1 MIKLSCFQKKLISLF
16 LILFFI
22 VPCTSAQLPGDLNQN
37 GWHDSDDLNRLGELI
52 SRYKLNRPID
62 PIQKQQADLSPQ
74 SQPDGILDENDFDTL
89 VEMLYDGIR
98 NYSLP
103 TPTPVVFP
111 THTPSPQP
119 TPTPISA
126 EATPTPTQTIPIP
139 TFTASPSPVE
149 LAPTVIV
156 PIPNLPEN
164 AKPLELVLIPAGI
177 FKMGSPDD
185 ELERNE
191 DEGPQHTVQIS
202 NDFYMGKFLIT
213 QAQWESI
220 MGNNPSFNQSDGD
233 LAVESV
239 TWFDALQFI
248 QNLNMMNIGTFRL
261 PTEAEW
267 EFACRAGTTTRY
279 YWGDDLNYTQY
290 RQYVWNWHN
299 SDQHIHP
306 VGLKLPNAWG
316 LYDMNGNAQEWVQDW
331 YAPYSAE
338 PQIDPTGPLSG
349 TERVIRG
356 GFWGGGHEG
365 TRSAARES
373 EGPGFRS
380 VGLSFRVIM
389 EIPRQP
395 EVQTPDLTP
404 EEDHR
409 AIQFGVNL
417 QLSNFTSQN
426 MKKLREDNFSIIR
439 YYAHDPVMSNLVM
452 IQQAIDN
459 NVKVILTFATAM
471 AAGVGIDCSI
481 PPCIEGLVADNCND
495 ACWWNLDL
503 LYVDPEAGTFERRYT
518 CDPEGYAHWVKF
530 RLEEIEKLYPYAIG
544 NTLVGIQ
551 LGNEE
556 EADDKWGIPIES
568 TYYSG
573 RQYAE
578 YYLAME
584 RVVRSRWPRLKI
596 LAGSI
601 ENHKTLDSTAGGPKS
616 DWMEDNGIGARGF
629 LNGFMQKVL
638 EETGDPATLPDIIT
652 LNGYS
657 GIAPPEFVHQNNGE
671 YREWINRLDSLDS
684 ICRFYDYSPGYA
696 NMEYGFSPDP
706 NSAYGV
712 DGSSEKTH
720 ALYYLR
726 YALLHATMQSQ
737 SGSRWNYSFYWTYES
752 NSTTHDTGWFHDSMS
767 PSHPGRPIRKVGKI
781 LHSAPAQQQA
791 GLGLSSGFDIWI
803 PAHSIRNEEIPLWE
817 NNKMECG
824 WIDAA
829 GQQWGAIWRYRNNST
844 NYYYEA
850 IPNYEFFQAPAS
862 APRQVHLYKFI
873 FDEPFSFENTR
884 WEQITT
890 EPVQGTLSSDGN
902 SMIYKIP
909 AYIYYEDKY
918 LPMVTDNPVFLKF
931 LDE

>member
-1 MIKLSCFQKKLISLF
+1 
-16 LILFFI
+16 
-22 VPCTSAQLPGDLNQN
+22 
-37 GWHDSDDLNRLGELI
+37 
-52 SRYKLNRPID
+52 
-62 PIQKQQADLSPQ
+62 
-74 SQPDGILDENDFDTL
+74 
-89 VEMLYDGIR
+89 
-98 NYSLP
+98 
-103 TPTPVVFP
+103 
-111 THTPSPQP
+111 
-119 TPTPISA
+119 
-126 EATPTPTQTIPIP
+126 
-139 TFTASPSPVE
+139 
-149 LAPTVIV
+149 
-156 PIPNLPEN
+156 
-164 AKPLELVLIPAGI
+164 
-177 FKMGSPDD
+177 
-185 ELERNE
+185 
-191 DEGPQHTVQIS
+191 
-202 NDFYMGKFLIT
+202 
-213 QAQWESI
+213 
-220 MGNNPSFNQSDGD
+220 
-233 LAVESV
+233 
-239 TWFDALQFI
+239 
-248 QNLNMMNIGTFRL
+248 
-261 PTEAEW
+261 
-267 EFACRAGTTTRY
+267 
-279 YWGDDLNYTQY
+279 
-290 RQYVWNWHN
+290 
-299 SDQHIHP
+299 
-306 VGLKLPNAWG
+306 
-316 LYDMNGNAQEWVQDW
+316 MNGNAQEWVQDW

-459 NVKVILTFATAM
+459 NVKVILTATAM

-578 YYLAME
+578 YYLAVE

-638 EETGDPATLPDIIT
+638 EETGDPHCLILSPSMDIR
-652 LNGYS
+652 
-657 GIAPPEFVHQNNGE
+657 GIAPPELCIRTMVSTGNGSIAWTL
-671 YREWINRLDSLDS
+671 WIG

-696 NMEYGFSPDP
+696 SMEYGFSPDP
-706 NSAYGV
+706 TAPMGETV
-712 DGSSEKTH
+712 PAKTH

-737 SGSRWNYSFYWTYES
+737 SEAAGTIPFTGPTNPIPQP
-752 NSTTHDTGWFHDSMS
+752 DTGWFHDS
-767 PSHPGRPIRKVGKI
+767 
-781 LHSAPAQQQA
+781 
-791 GLGLSSGFDIWI
+791 
-803 PAHSIRNEEIPLWE
+803 
-817 NNKMECG
+817 
-824 WIDAA
+824 
-829 GQQWGAIWRYRNNST
+829 
-844 NYYYEA
+844 
-850 IPNYEFFQAPAS
+850 
-862 APRQVHLYKFI
+862 
-873 FDEPFSFENTR
+873 
-884 WEQITT
+884 
-890 EPVQGTLSSDGN
+890 
-902 SMIYKIP
+902 
-909 AYIYYEDKY
+909 
-918 LPMVTDNPVFLKF
+918 
-931 LDE
+931 